1 MRKVKRET
9 KREPL
14 PLLQTGVGTVLSS
27 MAISGF
33 ILGFATDQIF
43 DTTPIFMLSFGFLG
57 VLGGTMKAHQFLQS
71 VPGKQQGIGG
81 QGRKGKIESEQD
93 EKRRREKHTTIDH

>member
-33 ILGFATDQIF
+33 ILGFATDQLF
-43 DTTPIFMLSFGFLG
+43 DTTPIFMLAFGLLG
-57 VLGGTMKAHQFLQS
+57 VVGGTMNAHKFLLT
-71 VPGKQQGIGG
+71 VPGQK
-81 QGRKGKIESEQD
+81 RADKEKSEQD
-93 EKRRREKHTTIDH
+93 EKRRREEHTTIDH

>member
-1 MRKVKRET
+1 MKREH

-33 ILGFATDQIF
+33 ILGFATDQLF
-43 DTTPIFMLSFGFLG
+43 DTTPLFLLSFGFLG
-57 VLGGTMKAHQFLQS
+57 VIGGTLKAHKFLQS
-71 VPGKQQGIGG
+71 VPGQK
-81 QGRKGKIESEQD
+81 KAVKEKSEQD
-93 EKRRREKHTTIDH
+93 EKRRREEHTTIDH

>member
-1 MRKVKRET
+1 MRRK

-33 ILGFATDQIF
+33 ILGFATDQIA
-43 DTTPIFMLSFGFLG
+43 DTTPFFMLIFGFLG
-57 VLGGTMKAHQFLQS
+57 VIGGTMKAHKFLMM
-71 VPGKQQGIGG
+71 VPGQK
-81 QGRKGKIESEQD
+81 KIEQEQ
-93 EKRRREKHTTIDH
+93 KQRREKHTTIDD